1 MKNELSVL
9 LIDGEEQSAAPVR
22 EILEKSK
29 SPSMQVQW
37 AGTLARAVELLD
49 GTAFDAIVVHLE
61 LPDSK
66 GFDTFARL
74 KQHQAAAALLVVM
87 TAEDDELAL
96 RTLRAGAEECLT
108 RDEVRAP
115 DLARRLRYAVE
126 RHWSRMPHEARVLA
140 FIGAQGGVGTTTV
153 ALNMAAAMLGMGKS
167 VIAIEMHPDWGSF
180 STQLILTPARTI
192 RRLIESA
199 KVSAAE
205 VQEALFKLPSG
216 MQVLFGP
223 QTVEEF
229 SAEINAEK
237 ALMILKGAAS
247 LADVV
252 ILDLPPGPS
261 AANAALVHAANYSVL
276 VLERER
282 AAFESAV
289 AHLPMVESWS
299 AAQRT
304 VGALVV
310 NRISFVESVGL
321 DEITKRLSCGF
332 LGTVP
337 PAAEVLAVR
346 GTGIPLALA
355 RPDLA
360 FSHSVMQIAER
371 LSVDPVKYFEV

>member
-1 MKNELSVL
+1 
-9 LIDGEEQSAAPVR
+9 
-22 EILEKSK
+22 
-29 SPSMQVQW
+29 
-37 AGTLARAVELLD
+37 
-49 GTAFDAIVVHLE
+49 
-61 LPDSK
+61 
-66 GFDTFARL
+66 
-74 KQHQAAAALLVVM
+74 
-87 TAEDDELAL
+87 
-96 RTLRAGAEECLT
+96 
-108 RDEVRAP
+108 
-115 DLARRLRYAVE
+115 
-126 RHWSRMPHEARVLA
+126 
-140 FIGAQGGVGTTTV
+140 
-153 ALNMAAAMLGMGKS
+153 MAAAMLAVGKS
-167 VIAIEMHPDWGSF
+167 VVAIEMHPDWGSF

-192 RRLIESA
+192 RRLLESA

-310 NRISFVESVGL
+310 NRTSFVESVGL
-321 DEITKRLSCGF
+321 DEITKRLGWDSWERCRRRPSPGSPRHRHTA
-332 LGTVP
+332 GAG
-337 PAAEVLAVR
+337 PA
-346 GTGIPLALA
+346 G
-355 RPDLA
+355 LA